1 MKETLFSFLSATC
14 CCLVFIA
21 SFCTAF
27 IGIVEK
33 WSLKFELRTSLV
45 KNYVIVVAPGVLDDR
60 SGIMKVGNVEE
71 HKIVGSCLKPMSYS
85 DSVKQATPRN
95 GSDKD
100 ATRPVAVKTKEQLKM
115 IEGLKKEK
123 EKLKK
128 SLDIMKGEYGQLKT
142 NYSEMVARKKEI
154 IKEKVT
160 SIKKCLLL
168 DIDATEDRDLVCQD
182 NAQISFKRINTLNRS
197 ISTKIASTKESIEN
211 LETNNLLMKKRNERD
226 KELIDLLTINWNI
239 TDRRKGRKKLEKIY
253 EEKKIQLKDLEVEV
267 TKARKLLEESGQT
280 KQEDFM
286 KKRIQQLKEQVE
298 SRVSDVERINEKLS
312 ETEKCYEERCVFLE
326 NLKGISR
333 ELRHDLSEPIL
344 NRRHFNLCLKE
355 NFNYDQRL
363 REVLEERERV
373 QFEYGAVMEELK
385 NKREQYDTE
394 EKTKEKLFMSIMTQL
409 DEGQQYRIEH
419 ENIQARINQMHSEI
433 FVRHGFMHAK
443 ENAIMDLTTRCNE
456 MEIEIIEATRK
467 ELFLKEKSSELEI
480 KLTEILFDICFAI
493 SWDAVGQQKIVD
505 EKSFD
510 FYSSDDVSGCGNTEC
525 KDYDSCEVID
535 LDTIEKN
542 KQTEISSQ

>member
-1 MKETLFSFLSATC
+1 M
-14 CCLVFIA
+14 
-21 SFCTAF
+21 
-27 IGIVEK
+27 
-33 WSLKFELRTSLV
+33 
-45 KNYVIVVAPGVLDDR
+45 
-60 SGIMKVGNVEE
+60 MKVGNVEE
-71 HKIVGSCLKPMSYS
+71 HKVVGSCLKPMSYS

-115 IEGLKKEK
+115 IEGLKREK

-142 NYSEMVARKKEI
+142 NYDEMVARKQEI

-168 DIDATEDRDLVCQD
+168 DVVDMNEDGDFVCKD
-182 NAQISFKRINTLNRS
+182 SEKISFKRINVLNKS
-197 ISTKIASTKESIEN
+197 ISTKIASTKESIED
-211 LETNNLLMKKRNERD
+211 LETNYLLMKERNERD

-239 TDRRKGRKKLEKIY
+239 TDRREGRKKLEKIY
-253 EEKKIQLKDLEVEV
+253 EEKKIQLEDLEVEV
-267 TKARKLLEESGQT
+267 AKARKLLEESGQT

-298 SRVSDVERINEKLS
+298 SRISDVQRINEKLS

-443 ENAIMDLTTRCNE
+443 ENSIMDLTTRCNE
-456 MEIEIIEATRK
+456 MEIEIIEASRK
-467 ELFLKEKSSELEI
+467 ELFLKEQTAELES

-493 SWDAVGQQKIVD
+493 SWDAVGNQKIVD
-505 EKSFD
+505 DKSFG
-510 FYSSDDVSGCGNTEC
+510 FYANDNVSDCGETEC

-535 LDTIEKN
+535 LDSIEKSQQI
-542 KQTEISSQ
+542 KISSQ